1 MTCFRVPV
9 VAQQVKNLTVSM
21 RMQVQSLALLSGLRI
36 QHCPKLQCRSQMW
49 LESGVAAV
57 VASVG
62 NCSWLQKFLAQEL
75 LYATS
80 VTRKK
85 KKKKK
90 KKNFLHIKENKY
102 NLLLIYTT
110 NVNLSTN
117 MFFAISNAYSL
128 TGHVY
133 KSNIDL
139 QNIHNIM

>member
-1 MTCFRVPV
+1 MTWFRIPV
-9 VAQQVKNLTVSM
+9 VAQQVKSLTVSM

-75 LYATS
+75 LYATRVS
-80 VTRKK
+80 RKK

-90 KKNFLHIKENKY
+90 KKDLFQLKEKKKKY
-102 NLLLIYTT
+102 IFILYT
-110 NVNLSTN
+110 NVNISTN
-117 MFFAISNAYSL
+117 KFFSISNFCSL